1 MEVDE
6 EAFEFDGIH
15 LNVSTR
21 ARAGVWR
28 SNRASPP
35 SRARAHTHAWLRS
48 PFRALARPA
57 WPVAWL
63 LPSPPAAERLP
74 SHPNCSD

>member
-15 LNVSTR
+15 LNVRTR

-28 SNRASPP
+28 GTRASPP
-35 SRARAHTHAWLRS
+35 SRARAHT
-48 PFRALARPA
+48 RAL
-57 WPVAWL
+57 L
-63 LPSPPAAERLP
+63 
-74 SHPNCSD
+74 